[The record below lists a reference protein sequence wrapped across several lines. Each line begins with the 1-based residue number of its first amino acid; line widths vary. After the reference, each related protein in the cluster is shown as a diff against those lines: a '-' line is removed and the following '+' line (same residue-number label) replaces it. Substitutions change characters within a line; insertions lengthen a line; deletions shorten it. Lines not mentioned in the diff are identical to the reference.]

1 MVNLYDEALLA
12 KFNRWTEKTDIHI
25 YGPEQTRQMLEVIA
39 DTTNDKPIKLPIVCL
54 RRKGGYTILNT
65 NKRVL
70 TYDGLAIKA
79 DERETID
86 KDDENKN
93 MMVLNA
99 IPISI
104 QYQLDIYTRYL
115 KEADAYCRDFIFN
128 IINHPN
134 VQVVIP
140 YNGANFIHNSTIR
153 VSADVEDNSD
163 IQERL
168 VVGQF
173 TRLSLSI
180 DIDDAYLWDT
190 KIRKNVYI
198 DLDTVGVPDYEEIEK
213 QNEDEVNK
221 YAESLEGINVMVHTT
236 TKDFS
241 VEPLSKVNVN
251 NERGE

>member
-12 KFNRWTEKTDIHI
+12 KLNKWTEKTELHI
-25 YGPEQTRQMLEVIA
+25 YSPEQTRRMIEVIA
-39 DTTNDKPIKLPIVCL
+39 DNTNDKPVKLPIVCL

-65 NKRVL
+65 NKKPL
-70 TYDGLAIKA
+70 TYDGFPVQGNDEKAI
-79 DERETID
+79 
-86 KDDENKN
+86 
-93 MMVLNA
+93 VLNA

-134 VQVVIP
+134 VPIVIP
-140 YNGANFIHNSTIR
+140 YNDVNFIHNSTIR

-163 IQERL
+163 IPERL

-173 TRLSLSI
+173 SRMSLSI

-190 KIRKNVYI
+190 KVRKNIEMDI
-198 DLDTVGVPDYEEIEK
+198 DSI
-213 QNEDEVNK
+213 
-221 YAESLEGINVMVHTT
+221 INVSPNPIPSPDSDDETPEWVDNYLKSLGGLNVVVHDTGT
-236 TKDFS
+236 QFV
-241 VEPLSKVNVN
+241 VEPILDK
-251 NERGE
+251 

>member
-12 KFNRWTEKTDIHI
+12 KLKRWTEKTDIHI

-39 DTTNDKPIKLPIVCL
+39 DTTNDTPIKLPIVCL

-70 TYDGLAIKA
+70 TYEGLAIKTD
-79 DERETID
+79 DETKTID

-93 MMVLNA
+93 LMVLNA

-140 YNGANFIHNSTIR
+140 YNNANFVHNSTIR

-190 KIRKNVYI
+190 KIRKPIEIGI
-198 DLDTVGVPDYEEIEK
+198 DSSINDYEEQEAID
-213 QNEDEVNK
+213 EDAANK
-221 YAESLEGINVMVHTT
+221 YAESLEGLNIMVHTT

-241 VEPLSKVNVN
+241 VEPLTKVNVN